1 MKKIY
6 LLVILVSAGTLIYSE
21 CLEIARSEN
30 RARLNAVSLQLDEDI
45 REIGNQSLHAVTTKL
60 AGRFIGKSGSSEL
73 ADTLLDR
80 IKAGLSQLES
90 EENWRIYPQ
99 FIISTIL
106 KFDGQQY
113 NPVPGSVT
121 AGVARIEQ
129 ALAIIG
135 PDLDNLFTHTDA
147 IDPSSVRSSV
157 NNVIAISDAI
167 TGLTRNLQNQLQPGS
182 AMTGRMLSFISGG
195 IVLLSLGGLFWS
207 VLGDSR
213 NSRLAVTRLAD
224 EIGGLAEG
232 DLTVKAQVTGD
243 ITAPAADSINS
254 AISGMRGLVTGIRQ
268 AAGEVSKT
276 AEKIETLIA
285 RLKTHRVFQSGEIS
299 DSAEDVTNLSEGI
312 HRISESATSSTP
324 HIRECVKFA
333 QRGANTIRD
342 TVQVMEAARNEIQ
355 ESRNHLQRLVE
366 RCREINEIA
375 SSIRDATEQIH
386 MLSLNASIQAA
397 PDESGRSFAG
407 TAEEILSL
415 AERSARASNG
425 IDELVGD
432 LQQEA
437 DNAMTCVR
445 AAIREVASGASG
457 ADQARRTLNEIETI
471 SQHLPGII
479 DQLVDDIQNQSKL
492 VENVGKRM
500 EVLQNSTAG
509 SYLDESQVAVALEKM
524 KTVANRLEQST
535 MDFRLSDSPS
545 DDV

>member
-6 LLVILVSAGTLIYSE
+6 LLVMLVSFGSLIYSE
-21 CLEIARSEN
+21 CLEMARSEN
-30 RARLNAVSLQLDEDI
+30 RTRLNAVSSQLDADI
-45 REIGNQSLHAVTTKL
+45 REIGHQSLHAVTTKL
-60 AGRFIGKSGSSEL
+60 AGRFTGKSGSSEL
-73 ADTLLDR
+73 AETLTDR
-80 IKAGLSQLES
+80 INASLSQLES
-90 EENWRIYPQ
+90 KDNWRIHPQ
-99 FIISTIL
+99 FISTVL
-106 KFDGQQY
+106 KVDGQQ
-113 NPVPGSVT
+113 NSLVPRSVT

-129 ALAIIG
+129 ALGKMG

-167 TGLTRNLQNQLQPGS
+167 TDLTRNLQDQLQPGS
-182 AMTGRMLSFISGG
+182 AITGRVLSFISGG

-207 VLGDSR
+207 VLSDSR
-213 NSRLAVTRLAD
+213 NTRLAVTRLVD
-224 EIGGLAEG
+224 ETGGLAEG

-243 ITAPAADSINS
+243 ITAPAADSINR
-254 AISGMRGLVTGIRQ
+254 AISEMHGLVTGIRQ
-268 AAGEVSKT
+268 AADEVSQT
-276 AEKIETLIA
+276 AEKTEALIA
-285 RLKTHRVFQSGEIS
+285 RLKTHRIFQSGEIS
-299 DSAEDVTNLSEGI
+299 DSADDVTNLSDGI

-333 QRGANTIRD
+333 QRGANMTRD

-355 ESRNHLQRLVE
+355 ETRNHLQRLVE
-366 RCREINEIA
+366 RCREINEIV

-397 PDESGRSFAG
+397 PGESGRSFAG
-407 TAEEILSL
+407 TAEEVRSL
-415 AERSARASNG
+415 TERSARASNG
-425 IDELVGD
+425 IAELVED
-432 LQQEA
+432 LQQDA

-445 AAIREVASGASG
+445 AAIREVASGTSG
-457 ADQARRTLNEIETI
+457 ADQVRRTLNEIETI

-500 EVLQNSTAG
+500 EILQNSTAG
-509 SYLDESQVAVALEKM
+509 SYLDESQVAIALEKM

-535 MDFRLSDSPS
+535 MGFRLSDSPS
-545 DDV
+545 DHV

>member
-6 LLVILVSAGTLIYSE
+6 LLVMLVSAGTLIYSE

-30 RARLNAVSLQLDEDI
+30 RARLNAVSSQLDEDI

-60 AGRFIGKSGSSEL
+60 AGRFTGKSGSSEL
-73 ADTLLDR
+73 ADTLIDR
-80 IKAGLSQLES
+80 IKASLSQLES
-90 EENWRIYPQ
+90 EDNWQIHPQ

-106 KFDGQQY
+106 KFDGQQ
-113 NPVPGSVT
+113 NSPVPGSVT

-157 NNVIAISDAI
+157 NNVTAVSDAI
-167 TGLTRNLQNQLQPGS
+167 TELTRNLQNQLQPGS

-213 NSRLAVTRLAD
+213 NARLAVTRLAD

-243 ITAPAADSINS
+243 ITAPAADLINR

-276 AEKIETLIA
+276 AEKTEALIA

-299 DSAEDVTNLSEGI
+299 DSADDVTILSDGI

-333 QRGANTIRD
+333 QRGTNTIRD

-355 ESRNHLQRLVE
+355 ETRNHLQRLVE
-366 RCREINEIA
+366 RCREINEIV

-407 TAEEILSL
+407 TAEEVRSL

-425 IDELVGD
+425 IDELVED

-437 DNAMTCVR
+437 DHAMTCVR
-445 AAIREVASGASG
+445 AAIREVASGTSG

-500 EVLQNSTAG
+500 EILQNSTAG